1 MRRLSW
7 KHHQGFARWQSGKI
21 GWPLGH
27 FEGACPVPP
36 FLKRGNTLPASLTF
50 LGPMSTNQGS
60 KLGGIGLGELSFAWA
75 KASPSSNNDNRP
87 YRHGMARVP
96 SELREMGKG

>member
-1 MRRLSW
+1 
-7 KHHQGFARWQSGKI
+7 
-21 GWPLGH
+21 
-27 FEGACPVPP
+27 
-36 FLKRGNTLPASLTF
+36 
-50 LGPMSTNQGS
+50 MSTNQGS